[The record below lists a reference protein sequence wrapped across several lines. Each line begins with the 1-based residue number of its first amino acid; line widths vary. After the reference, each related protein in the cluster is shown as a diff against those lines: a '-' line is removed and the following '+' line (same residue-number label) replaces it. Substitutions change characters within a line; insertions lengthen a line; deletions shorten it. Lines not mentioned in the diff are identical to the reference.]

1 MVLPPKTSGEAVVLH
16 LGCTSGGHSG
26 RLHGGRGLR
35 TVPVCV
41 AGMRSWI
48 GFLEGEREVLSASP
62 LPPPPLCVPLTIF
75 AHTRPPQSVQVLPN
89 DFAEIPF
96 WESGHSLALWEGDG
110 PPPHC
115 DGLCP
120 VLSPLL
126 PMADVVTH
134 SSPGLHRG
142 AEDQGGTR
150 WALP

>member
-1 MVLPPKTSGEAVVLH
+1 MTLQKL
-16 LGCTSGGHSG
+16 
-26 RLHGGRGLR
+26 
-35 TVPVCV
+35 
-41 AGMRSWI
+41 
-48 GFLEGEREVLSASP
+48 LSENQVIQ
-62 LPPPPLCVPLTIF
+62 L
-75 AHTRPPQSVQVLPN
+75 AH
-89 DFAEIPF
+89 
-96 WESGHSLALWEGDG
+96 WEGDG

-134 SSPGLHRG
+134 SSPGLHQG